1 MKAWKSLK
9 KKLTKRSNNYNPN
22 SVKDYS
28 AGSPDNPEN
37 SNNTHEN
44 LQNNFTINNKS
55 HSTASN
61 HFPGVETDGCYHY
74 QENNDSL
81 RFFTAPGAP
90 QAPYQIS
97 NNSNMLVPPNHKM
110 QPSAKISAFFSKP
123 RSKKFAFNGSSN
135 LKQQFVNFNDGGSSN
150 GTESSNSESGNG
162 TGEGISDNI
171 TESDIVRVGES
182 DL

>member
-37 SNNTHEN
+37 SNNTNEN
-44 LQNNFTINNKS
+44 LQNFTINNKS

-74 QENNDSL
+74 QDNNDSL

-90 QAPYQIS
+90 QAPYELTKS
-97 NNSNMLVPPNHKM
+97 KNTMVPNKM
-110 QPSAKISAFFSKP
+110 QPSAKISAFFSRP
-123 RSKKFAFNGSSN
+123 RSKKLPFSGNSN
-135 LKQQFVNFNDGGSSN
+135 IKQQFVNFNDAGSSN
-150 GTESSNSESGNG
+150 GTESSHSESGNG

-171 TESDIVRVGES
+171 TESDVKVGDS